1 MRVNRELALVP
12 KGDWKRSEE
21 IVDDM
26 LKANVAP
33 SQRTLSLLI
42 QQYRERNQPKR
53 AELMLKQLAGG
64 TTQGAASSHVLTSLA
79 ECWCNASNLKRAEEI
94 VAGMEAHGPQPSV
107 AAYTV
112 IDDGMKRN
120 QDKRCSQE
128 LIQRSQTVA
137 DKLLRLHR
145 HRALLAQM
153 DAGLGSDIHSDACML
168 RLEAAFKKVAGDVG
182 ISDIQGAL
190 KALELLNVQESALL
204 KRYLKDADEN
214 GDGTVDYGEFIHAVK
229 AVRHRL
235 TDNIFK
241 EANGREDSGTQ
252 AKEQAV
258 RQASKHPITARLAQK
273 RAGWIQSFFWRFDSI
288 RNAFSY

>member
-12 KGDWKRSEE
+12 KGDWKASEA

-53 AELMLKQLAGG
+53 AELMLEQLAGR
-64 TTQGAASSHVLTSLA
+64 TTQGTASSHVLTSLA
-79 ECWCNASNLKRAEEI
+79 DCWCNASNMKRAEEI
-94 VAGMEAHGPQPSV
+94 VAGMEADGPQPSV

-112 IDDGMKRN
+112 INDGMMRN

-153 DAGLGSDIHSDACML
+153 DAGLGDIDSDACML
-168 RLEAAFKKVAGDVG
+168 RLETAFKKVAGDAG
-182 ISDIQGAL
+182 ISDLQGAL
-190 KALELLNVQESALL
+190 NAMELLNVQESALL

-235 TDNIFK
+235 TDTIFK
-241 EANGREDSGTQ
+241 AENEREDSGTQ
-252 AKEQAV
+252 AKEEAV
-258 RQASKHPITARLAQK
+258 RLALKHPITARLAQK